1 MVFECH
7 EKYLQTAGNMEL
19 EASVLDSGT
28 SEVSKMVAGKRSIL
42 PAVPRRLLPLKINQY
57 CSKDF
62 DPH

>member
-1 MVFECH
+1 
-7 EKYLQTAGNMEL
+7 MEL